1 MEGLVAGFGVRGVR
15 ARVLPVSYAS
25 HCAHMDVLA
34 PRIGEAVGRV
44 SPGGTRVPFYSTVV
58 GGVVAGEELGGGYW
72 ERNLRCPVRFGETVG
87 GLLDAGYRRFVEV
100 SAHPVLT
107 SAIEDVVDEHPERP
121 EVIVTGSLQ
130 RDHGDLR
137 QMLTSAARLWV
148 HGTDITWPTPA
159 TTPTSSSTECVE
171 LPTYPFQR
179 QSYWLET
186 PAPKTSPSAFG
197 MADTEHP
204 FLGATVELADDGRTL
219 LTGRLSLRSHP
230 WLADHTVAGTV
241 VVPGTVFVELG
252 LRAAEYA
259 GCDQV
264 ADLTLHAPLTLEGT
278 VGVRLQVTVA
288 EADESGLRHLSI
300 HARPEASEDDGT
312 WTRHATGSLATS
324 DTAPHAVP
332 TAWPPAGSTPVPT
345 EELYGWLAA
354 QGYEYGPAFQGL
366 GEAWRH
372 GDDLYAEVGLSE
384 DQRAQAEAFATH
396 PALLD
401 AALHSLALE
410 DGPLRP
416 DAEGRIALPF
426 SWSGLTLHA
435 TGATSGWVRWS
446 RTSADTVTVTLADP
460 SGGLVATIDA
470 LTLRP
475 VDVEQLA
482 AKASRHPEAPLRL
495 DWVEV
500 PDTSADTRTAPVTTA
515 ATCAVIGDATA
526 DWLGEAV
533 ESNTAFHADLRAL
546 REQVSAGT
554 AVPEF
559 VLAVCGTDTGT
570 DTDADTGTS
579 AGADAGRGTSAG
591 ADDSAEP
598 DGESVAGTAAA
609 MTEQTLRLV
618 QEWLAE
624 ERFSESTLLLL
635 TRGAVITSPSEDGP
649 DLSLAPCWGLVR
661 SAQSEHP
668 GRLRIVDLD
677 RDPLSQ
683 QTLAR
688 VLTAAEPQLA
698 LREGVPYAPR
708 LAKGTEGAP
717 AASAEASAGVSADA
731 SGGASVGASTAVSAG
746 PCFGEGTVLI
756 TGGTGALGEVTAR
769 HLVSRHGA
777 RRLLLASRSGT
788 AAPGVAEL
796 VAGLEELG
804 AHVTVAACDTADH
817 DAVADLLATIPAAHP
832 LAAVVHAAGV
842 LEDAT
847 VTSLTSEG
855 LRAVMRPKVDAAW
868 NLHRL
873 TRHLDLSA
881 FVMFS
886 SIAGTFGNPGQANY
900 AAANTFLDALAHHRH
915 VHGLP
920 ALSLAWGLWEEAT
933 GMTGTLTST
942 DRGRLSRGG
951 LTPLATDRALHL
963 LDQALRTPQSP
974 LQLPVELNR
983 PALRAQA
990 RNGTLPSI
998 LRGLVRAPRRAAARS
1013 QSVSSDSLAQRL
1025 ARMPEVEQREA
1036 VLEMVCT
1043 QTASVL
1049 GHSGTSAVDPQRAFK
1064 EVGFDSLTAVE
1075 LRNRLNAATGLR
1087 LPSTVTFDHPTPEAL
1102 TDHLLT
1108 RLGTSSSA
1116 PAAATNVAS
1125 TAGSTVEQTEPIAI
1139 IGMACHYPNGIDSP
1153 ADLWRQL
1160 VEGRDATGDF
1170 PVNRGWDPELYD
1182 PDPEQVGKS
1191 YTRRG
1196 GFLHDADQF
1205 DAEFFGISPR
1215 EALAIDPQQRLL
1227 LETAWEAIESA
1238 GIDPETL
1245 RDNVTGVYTGL
1256 MYNDYASRLTA
1267 RTPQGFEG
1275 YLGNGSLPSVASG
1288 RISYTL
1294 GLQGPAITVDTACS
1308 SSLVALH
1315 LAAQALRGGECR
1327 YALAGGATVMATPQ
1341 LFVEFSRQ
1349 RGLAADG
1356 RCKSFAAAADGTGFG
1371 EGVGL
1376 VLLTPLSHAR
1386 ELGHPVLA
1394 TIQGSAT
1401 NQDGASNG
1409 LTAPNG
1415 PSQERV
1421 IRAALANARLGVAD
1435 VDVVEAHG
1443 TGTTLGDPIEAQAL
1457 LATYGQD
1464 RPGDQPLWLGSVK
1477 SNIGHTQAAAGV
1489 AGVIKMVEAM
1499 RHGVLPRTLHVDE
1512 PTPHVDWSAGAV
1524 RLLTEAT
1531 EWPETGRPRRAAVSS
1546 FGISGTN
1553 AHVVLEAPPV
1563 PEAVAEQVSSP
1574 VPTESAGPVV
1584 LALSAKSEPALR
1596 QRAAE
1601 LADFVGARA
1610 EYGLAEVAGVLGRR
1624 GVFGCRAAVVGVG
1637 RGGVVG
1643 G

>member
-1 MEGLVAGFGVRGVR
+1 
-15 ARVLPVSYAS
+15 
-25 HCAHMDVLA
+25 
-34 PRIGEAVGRV
+34 
-44 SPGGTRVPFYSTVV
+44 
-58 GGVVAGEELGGGYW
+58 YW
-72 ERNLRCPVRFGETVG
+72 QRNLRSPVRFAETVE
-87 GLLDAGYRRFVEV
+87 GLLDAGFRRFVEV

-107 SAIEDVVDEHPERP
+107 SAIEDIVEQHPGRP
-121 EVIVTGSLQ
+121 EATVTGSLQ
-130 RDHGDLR
+130 RDQGDLR
-137 QMLTSAARLWV
+137 QMLTSAAQLWA
-148 HGTDITWPTPA
+148 HGTDVTWPTPA
-159 TTPTSSSTECVE
+159 APATLGTSLAEHVE
-171 LPTYPFQR
+171 LPTYPFQG

-204 FLGATVELADDGRTL
+204 FLGARVELADDGRTL

-252 LRAAEYA
+252 LRAADHT

-264 ADLTLHAPLTLEGT
+264 ADLTLHAPLTLDET
-278 VGVRLQVTVA
+278 VGVQLQVTVA
-288 EADESGLRHLSI
+288 EADESGLRHLSV
-300 HARPEASEDDGT
+300 HARPETSEDDGT
-312 WTRHATGSLATS
+312 WTRHATGALATS
-324 DTAPHAVP
+324 ETAPRAVP
-332 TAWPPAGSTPVPT
+332 TVWPPAGSTSVPT
-345 EELYGWLAA
+345 GELYGWLAA

-366 GEAWRH
+366 GAAWRH
-372 GDDLYAEVGLSE
+372 GDDLYAEVGLPE
-384 DQRAQAEAFATH
+384 DQRSQAEAFATH

-401 AALHSLALE
+401 AALHSLALG

-416 DAEGRIALPF
+416 DAEGRIVLPF
-426 SWSGLTLHA
+426 SWSGLTVHA

-446 RTSADTVTVTLADP
+446 RTSADTVTVTLVDP
-460 SGGLVATIDA
+460 SGGLVATVDA

-482 AKASRHPEAPLRL
+482 AKASRRPEAPLHL

-500 PDTSADTRTAPVTTA
+500 PDTSTDTRTAPAPTA
-515 ATCAVIGDATA
+515 ATCAVIGEATA
-526 DWLGEAV
+526 DWLGEAG
-533 ESNTAFHADLRAL
+533 ESTATFHVDLGAL

-559 VLAVCGTDTGT
+559 VLAVCGTGTDISAGTGISTGT
-570 DTDADTGTS
+570 GMGTS
-579 AGADAGRGTSAG
+579 TGVG
-591 ADDSAEP
+591 DSAAP

-609 MTEQTLRLV
+609 MTEQTMRLV

-635 TRGAVITSPSEDGP
+635 TRGAVTTRPGEDGP

-677 RDPLSQ
+677 GGPLSQ

-688 VLTAAEPQLA
+688 VLAAREPQLA

-708 LAKGTEGAP
+708 LVKGTGSAP
-717 AASAEASAGVSADA
+717 SVLAEASAG
-731 SGGASVGASTAVSAG
+731 VSAG

-777 RRLLLASRSGT
+777 RRLLLASRSGP
-788 AAPGVAEL
+788 AATGIAEL
-796 VAGLEELG
+796 VAELEELG

-817 DAVADLLATIPAAHP
+817 DAVADLLAAIPAAHP
-832 LAAVVHAAGV
+832 LTAVLHVAGV

-847 VTSLTSEG
+847 VTSLTPEG
-855 LRAVMRPKVDAAW
+855 LRTVMRPKVDAAW

-873 TRHLDLSA
+873 TRHLGLSA

-915 VHGLP
+915 AHGLP
-920 ALSLAWGLWEEAT
+920 ALSLAWGLWEEST
-933 GMTGTLTST
+933 GMTGTLTSA
-942 DRGRLSRGG
+942 DRSRLSRGG

-963 LDQALRTPQSP
+963 FDQALTTPQSP

-983 PALRAQA
+983 PALRTQA
-990 RNGTLPSI
+990 RNGTLPGI
-998 LRGLVRAPRRAAARS
+998 LHGLVRAPRRVAARS
-1013 QSVSSDSLAQRL
+1013 QAVSGDSLAQRL
-1025 ARMPEVEQREA
+1025 ARMPEAEQREV
-1036 VLEMVCT
+1036 VLEVVCT

-1049 GHSGTSAVDPQRAFK
+1049 GHSGAGAVDPRRAFK

-1102 TDHLLT
+1102 SDHLLT
-1108 RLGTSSSA
+1108 RLGISSSA
-1116 PAAATNVAS
+1116 PAAASHIAS
-1125 TAGSTVEQTEPIAI
+1125 TAGSTVEQREPIAI

-1153 ADLWRQL
+1153 GDLWRQL

-1170 PVNRGWDPELYD
+1170 PVNRGWDPGLFD

-1238 GIDPETL
+1238 GIEPGAL

-1256 MYNDYASRLTA
+1256 MYNDYASRLTT
-1267 RTPQGFEG
+1267 RTPPGFEG

-1421 IRAALANARLGVAD
+1421 IRAALANARLSEAD

-1443 TGTTLGDPIEAQAL
+1443 TGTRLGDPIEAQAL

-1464 RPGDQPLWLGSVK
+1464 RSDDRPVWLGSVK

-1524 RLLTEAT
+1524 RLLTETTA
-1531 EWPETGRPRRAAVSS
+1531 WPETGRPRRAAVSS

-1553 AHVVLEAPPV
+1553 AHLILEAPPV
-1563 PEAVAEQVSSP
+1563 TEGVIAE
-1574 VPTESAGPVV
+1574 VPLPAPAGDSEPVV
-1584 LALSAKSEPALR
+1584 FALSAKSESALR
-1596 QRAAE
+1596 VQAGRLGE
-1601 LADFVGARA
+1601 FLEARP
-1610 EYGLAEVAGVLGRR
+1610 EVDVRSAAGVLGRR

-1637 RGGVVG
+1637 RGEVVG
-1643 G
+1643 GLRAVAEGGSGVAD